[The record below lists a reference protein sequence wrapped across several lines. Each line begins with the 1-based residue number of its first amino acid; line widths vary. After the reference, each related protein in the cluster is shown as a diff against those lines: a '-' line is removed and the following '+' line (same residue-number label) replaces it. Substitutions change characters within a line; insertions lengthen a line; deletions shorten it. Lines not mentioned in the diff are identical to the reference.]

1 MALEDLFGTDAT
13 VDPYAGGIGD
23 AYTGN
28 AISPG
33 HKAAIAKIEELQ
45 RPLLERKNKL
55 MEQLYEPDHLSFGG
69 AVAQAL
75 VGFLPAILG
84 KTLAGN
90 AGGAIG
96 AKAGLEGL
104 GTYDTISK
112 AYRADQQKQ
121 GLAQVKSID
130 DERAVARDLEKTLL
144 TGGIRSKEVEEQ
156 RKYEDTR
163 RRPGGDI
170 YDFEL
175 KKMGLENQYRL
186 GQIAANANANDGPP
200 VSQAEVDAAIA
211 QLRRSVPVE
220 QQGTLAAQ
228 EAAIRDAAKDR
239 SVFNTHLQKYVPS
252 AGAANQA
259 GYLDL
264 ARTKFDSSRN
274 SGELVAAGPNTDP
287 RGLPKAQE
295 VLQSKKMLTYYGTEL
310 ANSLA
315 KNGVA
320 FFDDAA
326 GRQSQLAAGMIN
338 ALRLMDAQ
346 GANFTGMER
355 ASNIQQMLSLP
366 DTAAIAYATDMLRGI
381 SQENK
386 LQDFLRDLNYRAD
399 STLGVLGYKY
409 VPSDANPTSTMTQAP
424 SASSKQYPPDIE
436 AQIQKRL
443 NEKLTAAGIR

>member
-1 MALEDLFGTDAT
+1 MAYDDIVNPGTD
-13 VDPYAGGIGD
+13 IGYD
-23 AYTGN
+23 GVV
-28 AISPG
+28 SPEYEDKLG
-33 HKAAIAKIEELQ
+33 QLRSMD
-45 RPLLERKNKL
+45 RPLLERRNKL
-55 MEQLYEPDHLSFGG
+55 MDQIYEPDHLSFGG

-90 AGGAIG
+90 VGGAIG
-96 AKAGLEGL
+96 ARAGLDGL

-112 AYRADQQKQ
+112 AYRADEQKQ

-144 TGGIRSKEVEEQ
+144 TGGIRSKEVGEQ
-156 RKYEDTR
+156 RQYEDTR

-170 YDFEL
+170 YDYEF
-175 KKMGLENQYRL
+175 KKMGVENQYRL
-186 GQIAANANANDGPP
+186 GQIAASANANDGPP
-200 VSQAEVDAAIA
+200 VSQPEVDAAIA

-220 QQGTLAAQ
+220 QQGALAAQ

-239 SVFNTHLQKYVPS
+239 NVFNTYLQKYVPS

-295 VLQSKKMLTYYGTEL
+295 VLQSKKMLNYYGSEL

-409 VPSDANPTSTMTQAP
+409 APPDASSTSANIQAP
-424 SASSKQYPPDIE
+424 TTGAKQYPPDQE
-436 AQIQKRL
+436 ALIQKRL
-443 NEKLTAAGIR
+443 NEKLAAAGRR